1 MDDLISRQDAI
12 RWVKTECNPYG
23 KPTLDFESGKKVIEH
38 LEQMP
43 SAGPKTDEESELRFY
58 YVESIDDYWIGQ
70 RLDNFY
76 YADWHEGL
84 GFVWSKSRYLPW
96 GEHIVNENTLWKEH
110 TYPSEP
116 IEIPFTEWIVGF
128 VKKYF
133 AEPKTGRDCTDFVRW
148 LMDEVMDEENWQM
161 NAVANGEIICRKL
174 KKLGLLDVV
183 DGYYVETQKTG
194 EWVRHELWDTPWY
207 TCSECDSHGRN
218 DYKFCPNCGAR
229 MLGEDGEE

>member
-1 MDDLISRQDAI
+1 MTKAEAITELVRIWHSPHLDLSLKAGLAEAIETLKGADGDLISRYDAI
-12 RWVKTECNPYG
+12 KNAHFP
-23 KPTLDFESGKKVIEH
+23 
-38 LEQMP
+38 M
-43 SAGPKTDEESELRFY
+43 
-58 YVESIDDYWIGQ
+58 IDDAGYEVVRVDDI
-70 RLDNFY
+70 L
-76 YADWHEGL
+76 A
-84 GFVWSKSRYLPW
+84 LP
-96 GEHIVNENTLWKEH
+96 
-110 TYPSEP
+110 S
-116 IEIPFTEWIVGF
+116 
-128 VKKYF
+128 

-194 EWVRHELWDTPWY
+194 EWARHELWDTPWY

-229 MLGEDGEE
+229 MKGGEEE

>member
-1 MDDLISRQDAI
+1 MTREEV
-12 RWVKTECNPYG
+12 VKWLESLKNEIG
-23 KPTLDFESGKKVIEH
+23 KAENRTLWH
-38 LEQMP
+38 Y
-43 SAGPKTDEESELRFY
+43 A
-58 YVESIDDYWIGQ
+58 ESIDMAIKALKAKTDGDLIGRSDAIDACCRGWNNTAEDCIRNIKALPSAEAIHKPDYSYEAGMVR
-70 RLDNFY
+70 RL
-76 YADWHEGL
+76 
-84 GFVWSKSRYLPW
+84 
-96 GEHIVNENTLWKEH
+96 KEAL
-110 TYPSEP
+110 SA
-116 IEIPFTEWIVGF
+116 
-128 VKKYF
+128 